1 MRAHV
6 IFTVFR
12 KITTIVSLQ
21 LLYWYN
27 VTQFVCSSL
36 CCCEWTSLRSKGS
49 CIKRACDSNVLPD
62 YARSFP
68 FQLPYCWH
76 RQRGGSRLWESG
88 WGLAV
93 LNSWRDP
100 FLWENPKH
108 AADVYFLKHNKQ
120 FVKRDCGF
128 MMTTGI
134 PSPQK
139 RYHKR
144 SFSASTAQ
152 EYIPTAV
159 YGRAHIPRSISKRHD
174 TVSRDILYISASAR
188 SETRIKLT
196 QAPPIG

>member
-1 MRAHV
+1 M
-6 IFTVFR
+6 F
-12 KITTIVSLQ
+12 IVVLLWMNEFAFKGLMHKTCLWLQ
-21 LLYWYN
+21 CLTW
-27 VTQFVCSSL
+27 
-36 CCCEWTSLRSKGS
+36 LRSKFSFSTSILLAPPARRVKTLGIGLGTC
-49 CIKRACDSNVLPD
+49 CIELLT
-62 YARSFP
+62 RSIP
-68 FQLPYCWH
+68 V
-76 RQRGGSRLWESG
+76 G
-88 WGLAV
+88 
-93 LNSWRDP
+93 
-100 FLWENPKH
+100 NPKH

-128 MMTTGI
+128 TMTTGI

-174 TVSRDILYISASAR
+174 TVSRDILYISVSAR

-196 QAPPIG
+196 LAPPIG